1 MQEILVKNNLLKLK
15 VFVNDIPNILLMPES
30 DLDLLIT
37 DLELDIANKIEK
49 KRRSKDKS
57 LKNNKK
63 KIPP

>member
-15 VFVNDIPNILLMPES
+15 VFVNDIPDISLMPES

-37 DLELDIANKIEK
+37 DLELDIANKLEK
-49 KRRSKDKS
+49 KKRSKDKS

-63 KIPP
+63 EIPP